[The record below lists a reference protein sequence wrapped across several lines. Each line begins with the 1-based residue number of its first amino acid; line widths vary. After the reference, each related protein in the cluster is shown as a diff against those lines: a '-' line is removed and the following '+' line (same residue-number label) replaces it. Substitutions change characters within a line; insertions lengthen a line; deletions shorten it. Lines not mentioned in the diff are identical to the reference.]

1 MMKKLA
7 LFIFLALLVSFNGK
21 TQEQKTFVFYLDKQ
35 QIKEKQIIDSNNTVK
50 ALISE
55 VKLKFKM
62 AGYVGVQLTDSLVK
76 KGINHYYFSA
86 EKQFSKTIL
95 VQENRA
101 KKAQGSKSIE
111 QTQEIVLQKL
121 KDLENHGFPFAQLIF
136 TDQKE
141 ENEKLLLTYKIDSG
155 EFYTIDK
162 IVVKSEDKIHLK
174 TFLNLINIREG
185 DVYNHSKITNIT
197 DILSASKMF
206 GLVQGIQLVYRENK
220 AELYLFIKKLNA
232 SSADGYIG
240 FQQDQIT
247 NRLALNGYLNLGLK
261 NAFNRAE
268 NLDLHWKSNPD
279 KTQNFHGKFEYPYFF
294 NTPLGAGAQLAIRK
308 QDSTFL
314 RTDISLNLSY
324 THPFTKITIFN
335 QIESSSTLRD
345 SAPIEYRNYNKNT
358 IGSSVSI
365 TPPQFKSVS
374 WYHPS
379 LFLSGGFF
387 NYRDDTISDN
397 KQSILNKKYT
407 VEYRHTID
415 LFQYFYMN
423 NSLRFEG
430 LTSSIDLSRNELIYF
445 GGLNS
450 LRGFYELELNGNDVW
465 MIMNELEF
473 KPVELFSIFLLY
485 DYGNFQS
492 NGTRFT
498 NSGGLGFAFKAANTE
513 LQIIVAN
520 GVIDNNPL
528 DFTNTKI
535 HLGFKSVF

>member
-1 MMKKLA
+1 MKRL
-7 LFIFLALLVSFNGK
+7 ISFLYFLILLIPCSWS
-21 TQEQKTFVFYLDKQ
+21 QKTESFVFHLDKI
-35 QIKEKQIIDSNNTVK
+35 QIKEKQRIDSIYSWNKLVQDVK
-50 ALISE
+50 DRF
-55 VKLKFKM
+55 KLS
-62 AGYVGVQLTDSLVK
+62 GYIGIELTDSSSK
-76 KGINHYYFSA
+76 KGVNHYYFKA
-86 EKQFSKTIL
+86 ERHFKKTIL
-95 VQENRA
+95 TEDNKPNKA
-101 KKAQGSKSIE
+101 KGSKTIE
-111 QTQEIVLQKL
+111 QTQDIVLQQL
-121 KDLENHGFPFAQLIF
+121 KDLENNGFPFAQLKFIH
-136 TDQKE
+136 QKE
-141 ENEKLLLTYKIDSG
+141 SDEKLFLTYRIDSG
-155 EFYTIDK
+155 EYYTIDK

-174 TFLNLINIREG
+174 TFLNLINLREG
-185 DVYNHSKITNIT
+185 EVYNHSKIENIN

-206 GLVQGIQLVYRENK
+206 GLKQGIQLIYRENK
-220 AELYLFIKKLNA
+220 AEIYFFIKKLSA
-232 SSADGYIG
+232 SSADGYVG

-294 NTPLGAGAQLAIRK
+294 NTPIGAGAQLAIRK

-324 THPFTKITIFN
+324 THPFAKVTLFN
-335 QIESSSTLRD
+335 QIEASSTLRE

-358 IGSSVSI
+358 IGSSISI
-365 TPPQFKSVS
+365 TPPEFNAVN
-374 WYHPS
+374 WFHPS

-397 KQSILNKKYT
+397 KQNILNKKYRL
-407 VEYRHTID
+407 EYRHKID
-415 LFQYFYMN
+415 LFKYFYLN
-423 NSLRFEG
+423 NKIRFEG
-430 LTSSIDLSRNELIYF
+430 LTSSIGLSRNELLYF

-450 LRGFYELELNGNDVW
+450 LRGFYELELNGNDAW

-473 KPVELFSIFLLY
+473 KPVELFSIFILY
-485 DYGNFQS
+485 DYGNFKS
-492 NGTRFT
+492 NGTRYT
-498 NSGGLGFAFKAANTE
+498 NSGGVGFSFKAANTQ

-520 GVIDNNPL
+520 GVLDDNPL